1 MRKQALIDSYL
12 DQILTTP
19 GGGAPPPPPGF
30 VFGTATPRG
39 TTEWDKLHDRQTLII
54 DRLTQLGFDAQPGYA
69 TGFLRSF
76 VEPVVFASGLEME
89 DAVDFARRM
98 RFSTFLQRL
107 RSAVYVVDR
116 HGEWIG
122 EGPERRLEQAGVC
135 VMPNTEPG
143 EICFM
148 NGGPYGSRAIS
159 ASLDWK
165 WERQRLIAALGCQT
179 CEQGKYFRM
188 RALGAEAKVFSG
200 GGPIALV
207 PHEAPTRFTAVMEVS
222 RG

>member
-1 MRKQALIDSYL
+1 MRKQALIETYL
-12 DQILTTP
+12 DQTLTTP
-19 GGGAPPPPPGF
+19 GGGAPPPGPGF

-54 DRLTQLGFDAQPGYA
+54 YRLTELGFDAQHGYA

-76 VEPVVFASGLEME
+76 VEPIVFASGLEME
-89 DAVDFARRM
+89 DAVAFASRM
-98 RFSTFLQRL
+98 HISTFLQRL
-107 RSAVYVVDR
+107 PFAVYLVDR

-122 EGPERRLEQAGVC
+122 EAPERRLEEAGAC

-188 RALGAEAKVFSG
+188 RALGAEGKVFSG
-200 GGPIALV
+200 AGPIALV
-207 PHEAPTRFTAVMEVS
+207 PHEAPTRFTTMVEVS

>member
-12 DQILTTP
+12 DQTLTTP

-39 TTEWDKLHDRQTLII
+39 TTEWDKLHDRQNLLI
-54 DRLTQLGFDAQPGYA
+54 DRLTKLDFEALPGYA
-69 TGFLRSF
+69 TGFARSF
-76 VEPVVFASGLEME
+76 VEPIVFASGLEME
-89 DAVDFARRM
+89 AAVAFASRM
-98 RFSTFLQRL
+98 RISTFLQRL
-107 RSAVYVVDR
+107 HLAVYVVDR

-122 EGPERRLEQAGVC
+122 EAPERRPEETGIC

-165 WERQRLIAALGCQT
+165 WERQRLIAALGCHT
-179 CEQGKYFRM
+179 CQQGKYFRM
-188 RALGAEAKVFSG
+188 RALGAEGKVFSG

-207 PHEAPTRFTAVMEVS
+207 PHEVPTRFTTLTEVS

>member
-12 DQILTTP
+12 DQVLTTP
-19 GGGAPPPPPGF
+19 GGGPPPPERGF

-39 TTEWDKLHDRQTLII
+39 TLEWDKLHDRQALII
-54 DRLTQLGFDAQPGYA
+54 DRLARLGFEALPGYA
-69 TGFLRSF
+69 TGFLRGF
-76 VEPVVFASGLEME
+76 VEPVAFAHGLENA
-89 DAVDFARRM
+89 DAVAFAQRM
-98 RFSTFLQRL
+98 RISMFLER
-107 RSAVYVVDR
+107 RPGTVNVVDR
-116 HGEWIG
+116 DGRCIG
-122 EGPERRLEQAGVC
+122 EAPERRPDEAGVC

-143 EICFM
+143 GICFM

-165 WERQRLIAALGCQT
+165 LERGRLVAALGCAT
-179 CEQGKYFRM
+179 CEQGKLFRM
-188 RALGAEAKVFSG
+188 RALGAEGRVFSS

-207 PHEAPTRFTAVMEVS
+207 PHEAPTRFTAMMEAS